1 LKSGNHGKKKID
13 DMQMQYIL
21 SFFLLAFTSLY
32 AKLPEKKKFFALFAM
47 NAILFVMHAARH
59 GVDKVSLHL
68 LLSIFFM
75 VMVFTGIQITRR
87 IDRDFIASLRT
98 LAKNALLISGPLVVL
113 DEIVGF
119 FPALAIAFAG
129 LYTSSLFT
137 RKKKDRDASVCI
149 NLLKNHRK
157 MQNIAYAQDRGS
169 GAAAFVLRRDNVQY
183 VVFPGS
189 DSQIDFLRTNANT
202 KRAKPSSLVVSVCH
216 DEAKLDLD
224 ITRVHKGFLD
234 AYSTI
239 RDELRNLVSPSE
251 KTVVCGHS
259 LGGALAIL
267 YAVESCSPNLS
278 VFTFGAPRVGDDAW
292 NEFLDRLSV
301 PFTHYVTGLDP
312 VPLLPS
318 AFPRNAGEYIRI
330 PSNNPVT
337 AHLLREYEKG
347 FSS

>member
-1 LKSGNHGKKKID
+1 
-13 DMQMQYIL
+13 MQYIL
-21 SFFLLAFTSLY
+21 IFFLLAFTSLY

-47 NAILFVMHAARH
+47 NAILFVIHAVRH
-59 GVDKVSLHL
+59 GFDKVSLHL
-68 LLSIFFM
+68 LLSIFFTA
-75 VMVFTGIQITRR
+75 MVFTGIQITRR

-98 LAKNALLISGPLVVL
+98 LARNALLISGPLVVL

-119 FPALAIAFAG
+119 FPALAIASAG
-129 LYTSSLFT
+129 LYASSFLFT

-202 KRAKPSSLVVSVCH
+202 KRTKPSSLVVSVCH
-216 DEAKLDLD
+216 DGAKLDLD

-330 PSNNPVT
+330 PSKNPVT
-337 AHLLREYEKG
+337 AHLLLEYEKG
-347 FSS
+347 FSQ